1 MAEDLAQAT
10 SRTTKALDRFQQ
22 RHRWAGLPLAVLYK
36 FIDDQGNVLA
46 ALITY
51 YAFLSLFPL
60 LLLLVTVLGYAL
72 HGNEHLQ
79 LQVLNSAL
87 SQFPVIGDQ
96 LRTNIDPLHGRVL
109 GLVVG
114 IFGSVYGGLGVAQAC
129 QNAMN
134 KVWAVPRH
142 ARPSVLRARGISL
155 LLLLLLGTGVLATTV
170 LSGLTTSAGAY
181 GSNLSIGAR
190 VLSTVLSVA
199 VNAVLFMV
207 AFQLMTAE
215 HITLAQVRGGAL
227 AAAVCWQ
234 LLQMVGTYYVAHDLK
249 DASATYGVFGLV
261 LGAIAWIYLGAL
273 VIVISAEYS
282 VVRARKLW
290 PRSLLT
296 PFTDNVR
303 LTEGDRRAYAS
314 YPLTEKHKGF
324 ETVEVEFHEPG
335 DAGGPDGSGVGPE
348 QAEETRP
355 DPDAPDAPSEPDQPA
370 KPGPAG
376 AGD

>member
-1 MAEDLAQAT
+1 
-10 SRTTKALDRFQQ
+10 
-22 RHRWAGLPLAVLYK
+22 
-36 FIDDQGNVLA
+36 
-46 ALITY
+46 
-51 YAFLSLFPL
+51 
-60 LLLLVTVLGYAL
+60 
-72 HGNEHLQ
+72 
-79 LQVLNSAL
+79 VLNSAL
-87 SQFPVIGDQ
+87 TQFPVIGEQ
-96 LRTNIDPLHGRVL
+96 LRTNIDPLHGKVL

-114 IFGSVYGGLGVAQAC
+114 ILGSVYGGLGVAQAC

-134 KVWAVPRH
+134 KVWAVPRN
-142 ARPSVLRARGISL
+142 ARPSPIKARGISL

-170 LSGLTTSAGAY
+170 LSALTTSAGAY
-181 GSNLSIGAR
+181 GSNLSVGAR

-215 HITLAQVRGGAL
+215 QITLAQVRGGAL

-234 LLQMVGTYYVAHDLK
+234 LLQEVGTYYVSHELK
-249 DASATYGVFGLV
+249 GASATYGVFGLV
-261 LGAIAWIYLGAL
+261 LGSIAWIYLGAL
-273 VIVISAEYS
+273 VIVVCAEYS

-303 LTEGDRRAYAS
+303 LTEGDRRAYSS

-335 DAGGPDGSGVGPE
+335 EPGSPGGAAGDGDGDGAEPAGATDSGSP
-348 QAEETRP
+348 AT
-355 DPDAPDAPSEPDQPA
+355 PSGSDQPT
-370 KPGPAG
+370 KPGPG
-376 AGD
+376 

>member
-1 MAEDLAQAT
+1 VPRLRPPGCRHGMPKPMAEDLAQAT

-36 FIDDQGNVLA
+36 FMDDQGNVLA

-51 YAFLSLFPL
+51 YAFISLFPL

-72 HGNEHLQ
+72 RGNEHLQ

-87 SQFPVIGDQ
+87 SQFPVIGEQ
-96 LRTNIDPLHGRVL
+96 LRTNIDPLHGKVL

-114 IFGSVYGGLGVAQAC
+114 ILGSVYGGLGVAQAC

-134 KVWAVPRH
+134 KVWAVPRN
-142 ARPSVLRARGISL
+142 ARPSPLRARGISL
-155 LLLLLLGTGVLATTV
+155 LLLLLLSTGVLATTI
-170 LSGLTTSAGAY
+170 LSGLTTSAEAY
-181 GSNLSIGAR
+181 GNNLSIGAR
-190 VLSTVLSVA
+190 VLTTVLSVA

-215 HITLAQVRGGAL
+215 QITLAEVRAGAL

-234 LLQMVGTYYVAHDLK
+234 LLQMVGTYYVAHGLK
-249 DASATYGVFGLV
+249 NASATYGVFGLV

-273 VIVISAEYS
+273 VIVLCAEYS
-282 VVRARKLW
+282 AVRAKRLW

-314 YPLTEKHKGF
+314 YPMTEKHKGF

-335 DAGGPDGSGVGPE
+335 QPDGS
-348 QAEETRP
+348 
-355 DPDAPDAPSEPDQPA
+355 DAPDVPRGPDQPA
-370 KPGPAG
+370 KPGAS
-376 AGD
+376 ATED

>member
-1 MAEDLAQAT
+1 MPDELPPTA
-10 SRTTKALDRFQQ
+10 SRITTALDRYQR

-51 YAFLSLFPL
+51 YAFVSLFPL

-72 HGNEHLQ
+72 HGSEHLQ

-96 LRTNIDPLHGRVL
+96 LRTNIDPLQGKVL

-114 IFGSVYGGLGVAQAC
+114 IVGSLYGGLGVAQAC

-142 ARPSVLRARGISL
+142 ARPNLLKARGISL

-170 LSGLTTSAGAY
+170 LSALTTSASAY
-181 GSNLSIGAR
+181 GSDLGVGAR
-190 VLSTVLSVA
+190 ILSTVLSVA
-199 VNAVLFMV
+199 VNAVLFVV

-215 HITLAQVRGGAL
+215 HITVAQVRGGAL
-227 AAAVCWQ
+227 AAAVLWQ
-234 LLQMVGTYYVAHDLK
+234 LLQVVGTYYVGHELRG
-249 DASATYGVFGLV
+249 ASATYGVFGLV
-261 LGAIAWIYLGAL
+261 LGLIAWIHLGAL
-273 VIVISAEYS
+273 VIVMCAEYS

-290 PRSLLT
+290 PRNLLA

-314 YPLTEKHKGF
+314 YPVTEKHKEF

-335 DAGGPDGSGVGPE
+335 GGSGEP
-348 QAEETRP
+348 AN
-355 DPDAPDAPSEPDQPA
+355 PDAPRDDDAPGKNGPDE
-370 KPGPAG
+370 AG
-376 AGD
+376 KDGRGSASRR